1 MQRGARQARRA
12 TVRHVYQS
20 NEPCLG
26 RARECLSCFVQP
38 ATEPSWAHAE
48 RGQAGQT
55 RATVERLVS
64 ERRTLAEQAQ
74 QLAPAQARLQLMTA
88 LLQAEP
94 PAGRLPRLQRAPGR
108 QASVAAAAEGRSQAA
123 EVKLAANFQGSQINC
138 VAHAGRHLV
147 PSCCWLLSGRSQAAE
162 VRL

>member
-48 RGQAGQT
+48 RGRAGQT

-123 EVKLAANFQGSQINC
+123 EVKLAANSQGSQINC

>member
-94 PAGRLPRLQRAPGR
+94 PAGRLPRLQRAP
-108 QASVAAAAEGRSQAA
+108 AAEGRSQAA
-123 EVKLAANFQGSQINC
+123 EVKLAANSQGSQINC